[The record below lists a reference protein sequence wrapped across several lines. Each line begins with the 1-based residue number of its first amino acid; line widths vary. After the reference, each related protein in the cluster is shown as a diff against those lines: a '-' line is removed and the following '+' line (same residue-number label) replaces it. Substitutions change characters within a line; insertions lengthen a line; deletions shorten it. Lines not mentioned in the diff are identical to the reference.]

1 MLLKWRSSISIFSQI
16 YQFSKYE
23 SRKSQA
29 PFRIVC
35 NCDHFF
41 ATIVFIKVKNRPK
54 NEKILLI
61 TSFTSWNGRR
71 DRPAISPHKTAGGI
85 V

>member
-1 MLLKWRSSISIFSQI
+1 MLLKWQSSISIFSQI
-16 YQFSKYE
+16 YQYSKYE

-35 NCDHFF
+35 NCDHFVCDYLENF
-41 ATIVFIKVKNRPK
+41 LKNRPK
-54 NEKILLI
+54 KEKIFII
-61 TSFTSWNGRR
+61 TSFTGWNGRG
-71 DRPAISPHKTAGGI
+71 DRPALSPHKTAGGG